1 MSENILKN
9 TIKVQRAKKDL
20 TQEQLSELV
29 GVTRTT
35 INFVERGRWVPSA
48 VLALKIA
55 NVFGV
60 PFEEVFFL
68 DTDNSAEKNQQGDKN
83 GQ

>member
-1 MSENILKN
+1 MSDNILNN
-9 TIKVQRAKKDL
+9 TIKVQRAKANL
-20 TQEQLSELV
+20 TQEQLSILV

-35 INFVERGRWVPSA
+35 INFVERGRWVPST

-55 NVFGV
+55 KVFNV

-68 DTDNSAEKNQQGDKN
+68 DDKDPLKNFTEGK
-83 GQ
+83 

>member
-9 TIKVQRAKKDL
+9 SIKVQRAKKDL
-20 TQEQLSELV
+20 TQEQLAELV

-35 INFVERGRWVPSA
+35 INFVERGRWVPST

-55 NVFGV
+55 KVFEV
-60 PFEEVFFL
+60 PFEEVFYL
-68 DTDNSAEKNQQGDKN
+68 DTDNPSD
-83 GQ
+83 

>member
-9 TIKVQRAKKDL
+9 TIKVQRAKKDM

-55 NVFGV
+55 KVFGV
-60 PFEEVFFL
+60 PFEEVFYL
-68 DTDNSAEKNQQGDKN
+68 DPDSPNEKNAQGDKN

>member
-1 MSENILKN
+1 MVENILGN

-20 TQEQLSELV
+20 TQEQLAGLV

-35 INFVERGRWVPSA
+35 INLIERRRFVPSA
-48 VLALKIA
+48 VIALKIA
-55 NVFGV
+55 RAFGV

-68 DTDNSAEKNQQGDKN
+68 DMNESFKPKPQGE
-83 GQ
+83 

>member
-1 MSENILKN
+1 MSDNILNN
-9 TIKVQRAKKDL
+9 TIKVQRAKANL
-20 TQEQLSELV
+20 TQEQLSVLV

-35 INFVERGRWVPSA
+35 INFVERGRWVPST

-55 NVFGV
+55 KVFNV

-68 DTDNSAEKNQQGDKN
+68 DTKNQLKNFLQGK
-83 GQ
+83 